1 MTTTQYQDP
10 LSIFLYA
17 LKAPGTRRQYP
28 RRLKVFLDYLKLEG
42 QLEYQAVEF
51 LTRVRQN
58 PHWLQISLM
67 QFISFQKE
75 RVRNGEISYSTITNY
90 YKATKLFI
98 EMNIDTPIINWK
110 KISRGIPAGR
120 RAAKDRAPTIEELS
134 KISEYPD
141 RRIKTIIY
149 IMASPGIR
157 LGAWDYLQ
165 WKHVEPMT
173 NYEGEVIAAKLL
185 VYAGESEQYYCFIV
199 PAAYNAL
206 KEWMDYRTWHGEK
219 ITGDSWLMRDLWQ
232 TTDTNYGAKF
242 GLATYPKRLKS
253 SGIKGLMERSIH
265 AQGLFKPLPQGVC
278 RREWKGVHG
287 MRKFYKTHAEQVM
300 KPINVEITM
309 GHDIGVSASYYK
321 PTAHEVLED
330 YLKAI
335 DLLTINGYSK
345 LMQKQIKEIR
355 EKSKDNECVIKRQ
368 LQDRDEQIQMLAK
381 KQEEFERLLQSLID
395 SGQLKPTPN
404 ATQ

>member
-1 MTTTQYQDP
+1 MANERLMADHRYE
-10 LSIFLYA
+10 L
-17 LKAPGTRRQYP
+17 RRQ
-28 RRLKVFLDYLKLEG
+28 V
-42 QLEYQAVEF
+42 
-51 LTRVRQN
+51 
-58 PHWLQISLM
+58 WIS
-67 QFISFQKE
+67 
-75 RVRNGEISYSTITNY
+75 
-90 YKATKLFI
+90 
-98 EMNIDTPIINWK
+98 
-110 KISRGIPAGR
+110 
-120 RAAKDRAPTIEELS
+120 
-134 KISEYPD
+134 
-141 RRIKTIIY
+141 
-149 IMASPGIR
+149 
-157 LGAWDYLQ
+157 
-165 WKHVEPMT
+165 
-173 NYEGEVIAAKLL
+173 
-185 VYAGESEQYYCFIV
+185 
-199 PAAYNAL
+199 
-206 KEWMDYRTWHGEK
+206 
-219 ITGDSWLMRDLWQ
+219 
-232 TTDTNYGAKF
+232 
-242 GLATYPKRLKS
+242 TYPKRLKS
-253 SGIKGLMERSIH
+253 SGIKGLIERSIH